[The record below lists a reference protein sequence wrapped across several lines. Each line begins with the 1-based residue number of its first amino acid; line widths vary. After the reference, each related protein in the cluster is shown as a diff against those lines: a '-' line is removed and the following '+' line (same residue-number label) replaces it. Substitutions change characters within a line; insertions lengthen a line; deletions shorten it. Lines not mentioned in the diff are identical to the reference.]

1 MDILVMYWTN
11 KYTYFCS
18 GKKKKNPEE
27 KHWLKGVNTIKE

>member
-18 GKKKKNPEE
+18 GKKKKKSRGKALAERS
-27 KHWLKGVNTIKE
+27 